1 MGSLDLID
9 ALEEDNN
16 KDVELADEEFVQD
29 LEPEKKSDYIIQLLK
44 KKIEKKD
51 EEIKD
56 IQQDRDQRKYL
67 SYALFGFMC
76 LYMAA
81 ALVAVFLCGFFIMY
95 LSDTVLGFLLTTTL
109 ADVIGI
115 FSFVVK
121 YLYHK

>member
-1 MGSLDLID
+1 
-9 ALEEDNN
+9 
-16 KDVELADEEFVQD
+16 
-29 LEPEKKSDYIIQLLK
+29 
-44 KKIEKKD
+44 
-51 EEIKD
+51 
-56 IQQDRDQRKYL
+56 
-67 SYALFGFMC
+67 MC

-81 ALVAVFLCGFFIMY
+81 ALVTVFLCGFFVMY